1 MAFNPVANS
10 TFLDAFGANQFTAC
24 QYQQLAAGSQAPLA
38 ELFKVGRQPVA
49 IDVADRG
56 NHITV
61 GLVLDRAAPQSQLD
75 NLLGGNCAQRQAG
88 LAAFATPEALWAT
101 YGANA
106 TTYAN
111 TVAQVN
117 GLLGGG
123 APPPAGYVSSAAAR
137 TIWLSVDPGQFAN
150 LFGQQL
156 LEVSSGGISTL
167 AWTGNLQ
174 LNSQITAGV
183 VSGIW
188 VEKSVAIVNPAV
200 VAATPVSLSPGPQG
214 AAT

>member
-75 NLLGGNCAQRQAG
+75 NLLGGNWAQRQAG

-200 VAATPVSLSPGPQG
+200 VASTPVSLSPGPQG